1 MRKNLFNPAI
11 FADFLLL
18 PSDSFLQHI
27 GKPDLLVWNAFLN
40 FSLFRILLCAMM
52 LNHVS
57 RFSYYNLQIDQIHT
71 VVDQFPAN
79 ATNAFPLRNLRTSP
93 ISAINFGA
101 NVFPTP
107 PISLTTEYSGKVL
120 AISCIRDKIRP
131 RVAST
136 SLSTRTASVTSILT
150 DEVSEGNVG
159 ILS

>member
-1 MRKNLFNPAI
+1 MRNDAEPRFEI
-11 FADFLLL
+11 FLLQ
-18 PSDSFLQHI
+18 PTNWPDSYGGGSI
-27 GKPDLLVWNAFLN
+27 
-40 FSLFRILLCAMM
+40 
-52 LNHVS
+52 
-57 RFSYYNLQIDQIHT
+57 
-71 VVDQFPAN
+71 PAN